1 LSAGKDPALIRA
13 MSEPISPFKIIA
25 IDGGAAVGKSS
36 TSRALAERLN
46 LMHVDT
52 GAHYRTLTYALL
64 AKGVSVEDDLAAA
77 LAQVQLATRLDGR
90 SARLS
95 VDGKVPDDAGI
106 RSPEVNAAVSTF
118 AAVPTVRQALFGYQ
132 RGQASVARDA
142 GFAGLIMEG
151 RDIGSVIFPDA
162 DHRFFLEADAA
173 TRAARRAKE
182 GQTDS
187 IAERDKMDTTR
198 KNAPLICPEGAT
210 RVDTGSRTL
219 EEVIEHIIEQINNGL
234 NR

>member
-1 LSAGKDPALIRA
+1 
-13 MSEPISPFKIIA
+13 MSSTPSQFKIIA

-36 TSRALAERLN
+36 TSKVLAERLD

-52 GAHYRTLTYALL
+52 GAHYRTLTAALL
-64 AKGVSVEDDLAAA
+64 ADGVQPNDPELDRRLETLDLNT
-77 LAQVQLATRLDGR
+77 QLAGR

-95 VDGKVPDDAGI
+95 INGVVPEDAAI
-106 RSPEVNAAVSTF
+106 RSPEVNASVSKF
-118 AAVPTVRQALFGYQ
+118 AAIPLIRQALFEYQ
-132 RGQASVARDA
+132 RDQAEVARQA

-162 DHRFFLEADAA
+162 AYRFFLEADEA

-187 IAERDKMDTTR
+187 IADRDKMDTNR
-198 KNAPLICPEGAT
+198 KNAPLICPDGAI
-210 RVDTGSRTL
+210 RVDTGPRTL
-219 EEVIEHIIEQINNGL
+219 EEVIEHIIQLIHDQ
-234 NR
+234 